1 MCDETIP
8 YFREIGKQMLS
19 LYARLSKGQK
29 KIPTWEVR
37 SAAVKM
43 AAAVTL
49 LVSTGRASRRPRY
62 HPKTP
67 DPVAPAAPVFLLGGP
82 KEGPGRAVGSGG
94 GRGALGVGLEEMRWE
109 RKWDQGEGLGPCG
122 LRRSGR
128 RRRPPAWNA
137 PTEAMAAAAVGFVDA
152 RRLRGFFRGFVRS
165 EGKAVVGPTRQSLAP
180 LL

>member
-1 MCDETIP
+1 
-8 YFREIGKQMLS
+8 MLS

-62 HPKTP
+62 HPTTP
-67 DPVAPAAPVFLLGGP
+67 APVAPTAPVFLLGGP